1 MVMMTPRQIWQIFAS
16 EKPDTSSIVIVYLR
30 SALQEMVL
38 YLAFRLDYYHPLLER
53 EIYSC
58 PLTQSQEMIV
68 LPIELVVSIMLMWYQ
83 N

>member
-16 EKPDTSSIVIVYLR
+16 ENPDTSSIVIVYLR
-30 SALQEMVL
+30 STLQEMGL

-53 EIYSC
+53 YSC
-58 PLTQSQEMIV
+58 PLTQLQGMIV
-68 LPIELVVSIMLMWYQ
+68 LPVELVVSLMLMWYQ